1 MNDRLIRLT
10 GISFI
15 GIIMPVIFYDK
26 SDIKGLLLWI
36 IISVIMTFVFWES
49 SIRVVSYIWHKFP
62 FEKNIFIHLAVNFLY
77 LSILSVFIIVLLYL
91 IHLSFSRLSDN
102 YWQNMTGVHVAV
114 ILVSFFTTSIHEGI
128 FLFRK
133 WKDSLV
139 LSAKLEKEN
148 IQSQLDG
155 LKNQLNPHFLF
166 NSLSTLASIIPG
178 EPEKAV
184 IFVNKLSDI
193 FRYTL
198 EFRDENIVEIK
209 EEIDFVNSYIF
220 LQKMRYSNNLKITNS
235 LKEKVLKYYGLPF
248 SIQILIENAIK
259 HNEISDKYPLF
270 IEISN
275 TDEYIIVIN
284 NLQRI
289 DSDGESFNVG
299 LNNLIERYKL
309 ISELKPLFYEK
320 DKEFIAKIP
329 ILKNKR

>member
-1 MNDRLIRLT
+1 MSDNLIRL
-10 GISFI
+10 ISIFFI

-36 IISVIMTFVFWES
+36 VISVIMTFVFWEG

-62 FEKNIFIHLAVNFLY
+62 FEKNIFIHIAVNFLY
-77 LSILSVFIIVLLYL
+77 LSVLSVFIIALLYL

-114 ILVSFFTTSIHEGI
+114 VLVSFFTTSIHEGI
-128 FLFRK
+128 FIFNK
-133 WKDSLV
+133 WKESLV

-148 IQSQLDG
+148 IQSQLDV

-166 NSLSTLASIIPG
+166 NSLSILSSIIPV

-198 EFRDENIVEIK
+198 EFRDENIVELK

-220 LQKMRYSNNLKITNS
+220 LQKMRYSNNLKITNNIR
-235 LKEKVLKYYGLPF
+235 EKVSGYNVLPF
-248 SIQILIENAIK
+248 SIQIIIENAIK

-270 IEISN
+270 VEISN
-275 TDEYIIVIN
+275 TDEYITVKN
-284 NLQRI
+284 NIQRI
-289 DSDGESFNVG
+289 DNEGESFNVG
-299 LNNLIERYKL
+299 LKNLTERYRL
-309 ISELKPLFYEK
+309 ISDLKPLFYEK
-320 DKEFIAKIP
+320 DKEFIAEIP
-329 ILKNKR
+329 ILKNKV